1 VSYELCEAI
10 QGYNEY
16 IYTIIM
22 NFLNFELLKIKEM
35 KFFSSVL
42 HTTAQ
47 HKKITAKVNLI
58 NFVSGFGEKRHE

>member
-1 VSYELCEAI
+1 
-10 QGYNEY
+10 
-16 IYTIIM
+16 M